1 MEIIIVG
8 CGKVGSSLAEQ
19 LAAENHDLTLI
30 DTNPDVLNELSN
42 TLDVRTVL
50 GHGASHSVLIEA
62 GIETADLLIAMTAS
76 DELNLLC
83 CLVGRKAGRC
93 KTIARVRNPI
103 YGRELEVFKEELG
116 LALIV
121 NPELATATEI
131 ARILRFPSAI
141 KIDTF
146 AKGRVEILE
155 FEVKK
160 TSKLVNLRLSDLR
173 AKFNCDVLICGIQ
186 RSGDV
191 ITPIGSTL
199 LYEHDIVSMVAKPKE
214 AAEFFKKADILTNP
228 VKDTMIVGGGKI
240 AYYLAAQLINM
251 GIRVKIIEQKKERCE
266 HLSEMLPEAMIIHAD
281 GTNETV
287 LMSEGLKEAQSFVSL
302 TNLDEENIMLSLYV
316 KSQSEAKV
324 ITKINR
330 QNFDVIIDKLE
341 LGSIVYPKFITSD
354 RILQYVRAMQNSM
367 GSNVETLYKIIGN
380 KVEALE
386 FRVSETS
393 PVIGIPL
400 SELNIRQNVLVTCI
414 NRKGKIIIPKGSDVI
429 CAGDTVIVTTTVA
442 GLTEL
447 GKILK

>member
-30 DTNPDVLNELSN
+30 DTNPEVLSELSN

-50 GHGASHSVLIEA
+50 GHGASHSILIEA

-173 AKFNCDVLICGIQ
+173 AKFKCDVLICGIQ
-186 RSGDV
+186 RGGDV

-287 LMSEGLKEAQSFVSL
+287 LMSEGLKEAQAFVSL

-386 FRVSETS
+386 FRVSDTS

-429 CAGDTVIVTTTVA
+429 NAGDTVIVTTTVA

>member
-19 LAAENHDLTLI
+19 LDAEKHNLTLV
-30 DTNPDVLNELSN
+30 DTNADVLNELTN

-50 GHGASHSVLIEA
+50 GHGASNSVLIEA
-62 GIETADLLIAMTAS
+62 GVETADLLIAVTDS

-83 CLVGRKAGRC
+83 CLVGRKAGKC

-103 YGRELEVFKEELG
+103 YGKELEVFKEELG
-116 LALIV
+116 LAMII

-155 FEVKK
+155 FEVTKN
-160 TSKLVNLRLSDLR
+160 SKLNNLRLSDLR
-173 AKFNCDVLICGIQ
+173 AKFKCDVLICSIQ
-186 RSGDV
+186 RGGDV
-191 ITPIGSTL
+191 ITPIGTTM
-199 LYEHDIVSMVAKPKE
+199 LYEHDVVSMVAPPKV
-214 AAEFFKKADILTNP
+214 AIEFFKKAGIMAHP
-228 VKDTMIVGGGKI
+228 VKDTLIVGGGKI
-240 AYYLAAQLINM
+240 SYYLAYQLLHM
-251 GIRVKIIEQKKERCE
+251 GINVKIIEQNREKCE
-266 HLSEMLPEAMIIHAD
+266 KLSEMLPEATIIHGD
-281 GTNETV
+281 GTNQTT
-287 LMSEGLKEAQSFVSL
+287 LLSEGLEDVQSFVAL
-302 TNLDEENIMLSLYV
+302 TNLDEENIMLSLYA
-316 KSQSEAKV
+316 KSQSKAKV

-330 QNFDVIIDKLE
+330 LNFDVIIDKLE
-341 LGSIVYPKFITSD
+341 LGSIVYPKFITSE

-367 GSNVETLYKIIGN
+367 GSNVETLYKIVGN

-386 FRVSETS
+386 FRVSNTS

-400 SELNIRQNVLVTCI
+400 QDLNIRKNILITCI
-414 NRKGKIIIPKGSDVI
+414 NRKGKIIIPKGSDSI
-429 CAGDTVIVTTTVA
+429 HAGDTVIVTTTTT
-442 GLTEL
+442 GLTDL

>member
-30 DTNPDVLNELSN
+30 DTNPDVLNEISN

-173 AKFNCDVLICGIQ
+173 AKFNCDVLI
-186 RSGDV
+186 
-191 ITPIGSTL
+191 
-199 LYEHDIVSMVAKPKE
+199 
-214 AAEFFKKADILTNP
+214 
-228 VKDTMIVGGGKI
+228 
-240 AYYLAAQLINM
+240 
-251 GIRVKIIEQKKERCE
+251 
-266 HLSEMLPEAMIIHAD
+266 
-281 GTNETV
+281 
-287 LMSEGLKEAQSFVSL
+287 
-302 TNLDEENIMLSLYV
+302 
-316 KSQSEAKV
+316 
-324 ITKINR
+324 
-330 QNFDVIIDKLE
+330 
-341 LGSIVYPKFITSD
+341 
-354 RILQYVRAMQNSM
+354 
-367 GSNVETLYKIIGN
+367 
-380 KVEALE
+380 
-386 FRVSETS
+386 
-393 PVIGIPL
+393 
-400 SELNIRQNVLVTCI
+400 
-414 NRKGKIIIPKGSDVI
+414 
-429 CAGDTVIVTTTVA
+429 
-442 GLTEL
+442 
-447 GKILK
+447 